1 MPVSSQDIARTTAR
15 DPLLCK
21 VIDCINVGWPASVTE
36 NDLKPFFDRRNELT
50 VHQGC
55 IMFGMRV
62 IVPAKLRNL
71 LLDEL
76 HEGHPGIVRS
86 KQLARSYVWWP
97 SIEADLEHRVKACVS
112 CQEQRCEPCK
122 APLHP
127 WSWPTA
133 PWQRVHIDFAGP
145 FLHAMFL
152 VVVDAHSK
160 WPEVFVMHSTTSE
173 ATVDRLRELFARFGF
188 PETIVTDNG
197 PQFTSEEFKLF
208 VKELGCRHVLTAPYH
223 PSSNGLAERFIQT
236 LKNALRKSSGADTL
250 QLRLHKFLLNYR
262 NSPHSTTN
270 ESPANLL
277 LGRRLRNQLDVV
289 KPAVG
294 GRVAYNQFKQSVAR
308 PRRDRHIAVGDQVMA
323 RNYRGRPNWVP
334 GVVVEQSGPVSF
346 NVRATTPRGS
356 FTWRR
361 HKDQLL
367 VRTTDPDR
375 EASDQEG
382 YEFLAFPPSVDP
394 VTSSAPTTSGP
405 AASQEI
411 QTAGARRYPTRD
423 RRPPDRYQAGV

>member
-1 MPVSSQDIARTTAR
+1 
-15 DPLLCK
+15 
-21 VIDCINVGWPASVTE
+21 
-36 NDLKPFFDRRNELT
+36 
-50 VHQGC
+50 
-55 IMFGMRV
+55 
-62 IVPAKLRNL
+62 
-71 LLDEL
+71 
-76 HEGHPGIVRS
+76 
-86 KQLARSYVWWP
+86 
-97 SIEADLEHRVKACVS
+97 
-112 CQEQRCEPCK
+112 
-122 APLHP
+122 
-127 WSWPTA
+127 
-133 PWQRVHIDFAGP
+133 
-145 FLHAMFL
+145 MFL

-160 WPEVFVMHSTTSE
+160 WPEVFVMRSTTSE

-262 NSPHSTTN
+262 NSPHATTN
-270 ESPANLL
+270 ESPSNLL
-277 LGRRLRNQLDVV
+277 LGRRLRNRLDVV

-308 PRRDRHIAVGDQVMA
+308 PRRDREIAVGDQVMA

-334 GVVVEQSGPVSF
+334 GVVVGQSSPESF
-346 NVRATTPRGS
+346 TVRATTPRGS

-367 VRTTDPDR
+367 ARTTDPDR

-382 YEFLAFPPSVDP
+382 YEFLAFPPCVDP

-405 AASQEI
+405 AASQDI